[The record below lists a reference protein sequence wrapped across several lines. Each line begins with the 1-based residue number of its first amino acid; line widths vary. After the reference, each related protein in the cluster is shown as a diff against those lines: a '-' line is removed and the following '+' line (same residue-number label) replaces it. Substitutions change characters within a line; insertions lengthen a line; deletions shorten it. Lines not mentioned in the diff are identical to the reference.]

1 MSTST
6 GDAKRGADQS
16 GKVHSWT
23 CCHEACRSPP
33 PVVTELPPRACAGH
47 APNGEFDSEPAIF
60 IGMLNTSNVAKR
72 VCSNASILLCDEHNV
87 DGIMLIVILGPM

>member
-1 MSTST
+1 MQNEEQIKV
-6 GDAKRGADQS
+6 GRCIRGLAATKPARLLQYV
-16 GKVHSWT
+16 G
-23 CCHEACRSPP
+23 
-33 PVVTELPPRACAGH
+33 TELPPRACAGH

-60 IGMLNTSNVAKR
+60 IGMLNTSYVAKR